1 MEAVRLLEGERG
13 LMMDWREAVV
23 RVVRRAVVV
32 RRVGVR
38 SFIFFFGGGVVRC
51 LRRRGVLL
59 RGLIESKVLDGLS
72 SEEWYVRLFLYP
84 SQQSTKVSTWH

>member
-1 MEAVRLLEGERG
+1 MQQGIWMEAVRLLEGERG

-38 SFIFFFGGGVVRC
+38 SFIFFGGGVVWC
-51 LRRRGVLL
+51 LRRRGVLVA
-59 RGLIESKVLDGLS
+59 RFDRVEGFGWAK
-72 SEEWYVRLFLYP
+72 
-84 SQQSTKVSTWH
+84 

>member
-1 MEAVRLLEGERG
+1 MERSSVRLPRLAGQPGQGGLVQQGIWMEAVRLLEGERG

-38 SFIFFFGGGVVRC
+38 SFIFFGWWCGVVF
-51 LRRRGVLL
+51 
-59 RGLIESKVLDGLS
+59 K
-72 SEEWYVRLFLYP
+72 EEGCACCAV
-84 SQQSTKVSTWH
+84 